1 MSNVFPMYQTP
12 DVFEG
17 TPEIIDWPVETRQL
31 GFLDDGGGIHF
42 SNKVAVIRGD
52 TIDTPNPVILG
63 VHGES
68 YKAVAPRELLQT
80 QREIILRSGLNT
92 DGIVERVQTSHQG
105 AATFITYRLPEHN
118 FISPDGKDRSCLT
131 LLGVTSLNSQFS
143 FIMSAG
149 ANQWACMNGQVF
161 LGGSAALFKARHTKN
176 LDIKAASRA
185 ITKSLEVFHN
195 EQELWRQMY
204 RTKVTAE
211 QAMFVFAEAAGC
223 LDLVRTIVAE
233 CGPSWSAVFDQLP
246 RLNSSLTYLANAW
259 KQYSDS
265 MGYNQWAVYNTL
277 TDWSTH
283 APAAT
288 KKTQANIASVNHKR
302 QEIVRNVCNSD
313 VFRIAA

>member
-1 MSNVFPMYQTP
+1 MSNVLSLYPTP
-12 DVFEG
+12 AIFDG

-31 GFLDDGGGIHF
+31 GFLDDDGGIHF

-68 YKAVAPRELLQT
+68 YKPVAPRELLQT

-105 AATFITYRLPEHN
+105 AATFITYRLPEHTYTT
-118 FISPDGKDRSCLT
+118 PDGDTACLT
-131 LLGVTSLNSQFS
+131 LLGVTSLNSTFS
-143 FIMSAG
+143 FIISAG
-149 ANQWACMNGQVF
+149 ANQWACMNRQVF
-161 LGGSAALFKARHTKN
+161 VSGSAALFKARHTKN
-176 LDIKAASRA
+176 LDMKAASRA

-204 RTKVTAE
+204 RTSVTAE
-211 QAMFVFAEAAGC
+211 QVMFVFAEAAGC

-233 CGPSWSAVFDQLP
+233 CGPSWTAVFDQLP

-259 KQYSDS
+259 KQYSDK

-288 KKTQANIASVNHKR
+288 QKTQANIASVNHKR

>member
-1 MSNVFPMYQTP
+1 MSNVLSLYPTP
-12 DVFEG
+12 DIFEG
-17 TPEIIDWPVETRQL
+17 TPKIIDWPVETRQL
-31 GFLDDGGGIHF
+31 GFLDDDGGIHF

-68 YKAVAPRELLQT
+68 YKPVAPRELLQT

-105 AATFITYRLPEHN
+105 AATFITYRLPEHTYTT
-118 FISPDGKDRSCLT
+118 PDGDTACLT
-131 LLGVTSLNSQFS
+131 LLGVTSLNSTFS
-143 FIMSAG
+143 FIISAG
-149 ANQWACMNGQVF
+149 ANQWACMNRQVF
-161 LGGSAALFKARHTKN
+161 VSGSAALFKARHTKN
-176 LDIKAASRA
+176 LDMKAAARA
-185 ITKSLEVFHN
+185 ITKSLEVFQT
-195 EQELWRQMY
+195 EQELWAEMY
-204 RTKVTAE
+204 RTEVTAK

-233 CGPSWSAVFDQLP
+233 SGVSWSAVFDQLP

-259 KQYSDS
+259 NQYSGK
-265 MGYNQWAVYNTL
+265 MGRNQWAVYNTL

-288 KKTQANIASVNHKR
+288 QKTQANIASVNHKR

>member
-1 MSNVFPMYQTP
+1 MSNVLSLYPTP
-12 DVFEG
+12 AVFDG

-31 GFLDDGGGIHF
+31 GFVDDDGGIHF

-68 YKAVAPRELLQT
+68 YKPVAPRELLQT

-105 AATFITYRLPEHN
+105 AATFITYRLPEHTYTT
-118 FISPDGKDRSCLT
+118 PDGDTACLT
-131 LLGVTSLNSQFS
+131 LLGVTSLNSTFS
-143 FIMSAG
+143 FIISAG
-149 ANQWACMNGQVF
+149 ANQWACMNRQVF
-161 LGGSAALFKARHTKN
+161 VSGSAALFKARHTKN
-176 LDIKAASRA
+176 LDMKAASRA
-185 ITKSLEVFHN
+185 ITKSLEVFQT
-195 EQELWRQMY
+195 EQELWAKMY
-204 RTKVTAE
+204 RTEVTAK

-223 LDLVRTIVAE
+223 LDLVKAIVAE
-233 CGPSWSAVFDQLP
+233 SGVSWSAVFDQLP

-259 KQYSDS
+259 NQYSDK
-265 MGYNQWAVYNTL
+265 MGRNQWAVYNTL

>member
-1 MSNVFPMYQTP
+1 MSNVLSLYPTP
-12 DVFEG
+12 DIFDG

-31 GFLDDGGGIHF
+31 GFVDDDGGIHF

-68 YKAVAPRELLQT
+68 YKPVAPRELLQT

-92 DGIVERVQTSHQG
+92 DGIVETVQTSHQG
-105 AATFITYRLPEHN
+105 AATFITYRLPENN

-143 FIMSAG
+143 FIISAG

-161 LGGSAALFKARHTKN
+161 VGGSAALFKARHTKN
-176 LDIKAASRA
+176 LDIEAASRA

-211 QAMFVFAEAAGC
+211 QVMFVFAEAAGC

-259 KQYSDS
+259 NQYSDS

-277 TDWSTH
+277 TDWSTQ

>member
-1 MSNVFPMYQTP
+1 MSNVFSLYQTP
-12 DVFEG
+12 DIFEG

-31 GFLDDGGGIHF
+31 GFVDDDGGIHF

-68 YKAVAPRELLQT
+68 YKPVAPRELLQT

-92 DGIVERVQTSHQG
+92 DGITERVQTSHQG
-105 AATFITYRLPEHN
+105 AATFITYRLPEHTYTT
-118 FISPDGKDRSCLT
+118 PDGDTACLT
-131 LLGVTSLNSQFS
+131 LLGVTSLNSTFS
-143 FIMSAG
+143 FIISAG
-149 ANQWACMNGQVF
+149 ANQWACMNRQVF
-161 LGGSAALFKARHTKN
+161 VSGSAALFKARHTKN
-176 LDIKAASRA
+176 LDMKAAARA
-185 ITKSLEVFHN
+185 ITKSLEVFQN
-195 EQELWRQMY
+195 EQELWAEMY
-204 RTKVTAE
+204 RTQVTAK

-233 CGPSWSAVFDQLP
+233 CGVSWSAVFDQLP

-259 KQYSDS
+259 NQYSDK
-265 MGYNQWAVYNTL
+265 MGKNQWAVYNTL

-288 KKTQANIASVNHKR
+288 QKTQANIASVNHKR
-302 QEIVRNVCNSD
+302 QDIVRNVCNSD

>member
-1 MSNVFPMYQTP
+1 MSNVLSLYPTP
-12 DVFEG
+12 DIFEG
-17 TPEIIDWPVETRQL
+17 TPKIIDWPVETRQL
-31 GFLDDGGGIHF
+31 GFLDDDGGIHF

-68 YKAVAPRELLQT
+68 YKPVAPRELLQT

-105 AATFITYRLPEHN
+105 AATFITYRLPEHTYTT
-118 FISPDGKDRSCLT
+118 PDGDTACLT
-131 LLGVTSLNSQFS
+131 LLGVTSLNSTFS
-143 FIMSAG
+143 FIISAG
-149 ANQWACMNGQVF
+149 ANQWACMNRQVF
-161 LGGSAALFKARHTKN
+161 VSGSAALFKARHTKN
-176 LDIKAASRA
+176 LDMKAAARA
-185 ITKSLEVFHN
+185 ITKSLEVFQT
-195 EQELWRQMY
+195 EQELWAEMY
-204 RTKVTAE
+204 RTEVTAK

-233 CGPSWSAVFDQLP
+233 SGVSWSAVFDQLP

-259 KQYSDS
+259 NQYSDK
-265 MGYNQWAVYNTL
+265 MGRNQWAVYNTL

-288 KKTQANIASVNHKR
+288 QKTQANIASVNHKR

>member
-1 MSNVFPMYQTP
+1 MSNVLSLYPTP
-12 DVFEG
+12 AIFDG
-17 TPEIIDWPVETRQL
+17 TPEIIDWSVETRQL
-31 GFLDDGGGIHF
+31 GFLDDDGGIHF

-68 YKAVAPRELLQT
+68 YKPVAPRELLQT

-105 AATFITYRLPEHN
+105 AATFITYRLPEHTYTT
-118 FISPDGKDRSCLT
+118 PDGDTACLT
-131 LLGVTSLNSQFS
+131 LLGVTSLNSTFS
-143 FIMSAG
+143 FIISAG
-149 ANQWACMNGQVF
+149 ANQWACMNRQVF
-161 LGGSAALFKARHTKN
+161 VSGSAALFKARHTKN
-176 LDIKAASRA
+176 LDMKAASRA
-185 ITKSLEVFHN
+185 ITKSLEVFQT
-195 EQELWRQMY
+195 EQELWAEMY
-204 RTKVTAE
+204 RTQVTAK

-233 CGPSWSAVFDQLP
+233 CGVSWSAVFDQLP

-259 KQYSDS
+259 NQYSDK
-265 MGYNQWAVYNTL
+265 MGRNQWAVYNTL

-288 KKTQANIASVNHKR
+288 QKTQANIASVNHKR